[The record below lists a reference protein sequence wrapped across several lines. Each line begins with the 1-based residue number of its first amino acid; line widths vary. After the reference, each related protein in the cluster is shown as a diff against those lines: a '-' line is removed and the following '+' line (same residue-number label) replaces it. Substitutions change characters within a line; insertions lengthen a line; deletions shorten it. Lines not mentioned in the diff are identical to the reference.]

1 MVGSYP
7 GQLSSR
13 KRGLHSLGIVTLI
26 CYLAETGTRIGEI
39 TLVHYF
45 AQGETHSEGRYPGP
59 SLIFHFPFC
68 LQVRKLE
75 AYMLAFRDYAN
86 LVVMELTPLIEYYC
100 IDKKTAADGK
110 H

>member
-45 AQGETHSEGRYPGP
+45 AQGETHSEGRYPGLSP
-59 SLIFHFPFC
+59 C
-68 LQVRKLE
+68 RKIGTHMRGKLPWSITNFSFSVLSSG
-75 AYMLAFRDYAN
+75 A
-86 LVVMELTPLIEYYC
+86 
-100 IDKKTAADGK
+100 KTGGL
-110 H
+110 HVGV